1 MRVFLLVLLTLS
13 MASCLQAQA
22 QQKTK
27 DKPYPSNVDT
37 YLRSQMQKRRIPGL
51 QIAVVRHGKIV
62 KLSAYGL
69 ANVQDSIPTTNQ
81 TLFTINSITKAFTGV
96 AMMQLVEAGKLDLAA
111 PISRYLD
118 NLPAA
123 WQAVT
128 IRQLLTHTS
137 GLPSIY
143 DDNDRIVSDGGEA
156 AVWAKLQTMPIE

>member
-1 MRVFLLVLLTLS
+1 MRVFLLGLMTLC

-22 QQKTK
+22 QP
-27 DKPYPSNVDT
+27 KPQGKSYPDNVDT
-37 YLRSQMQKRRIPGL
+37 YLRSQMQKRGIPGL

-62 KLSAYGL
+62 KLAAYGL

-96 AMMQLVEAGKLDLAA
+96 AIMQLVEAGKLDLAA
-111 PISRYLD
+111 RVSSYLD

-137 GLPSIY
+137 GLPS
-143 DDNDRIVSDGGEA
+143 
-156 AVWAKLQTMPIE
+156 